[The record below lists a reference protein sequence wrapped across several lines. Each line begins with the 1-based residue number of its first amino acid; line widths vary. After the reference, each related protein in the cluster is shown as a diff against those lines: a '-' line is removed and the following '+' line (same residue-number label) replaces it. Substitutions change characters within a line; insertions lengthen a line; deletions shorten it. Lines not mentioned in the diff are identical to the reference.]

1 MYAYE
6 VCVVGGE
13 CTHAFARH
21 TGGGQRATLS
31 IGPHLLPCLR
41 QVLLFVVHCQGLQVA
56 GPKPSG
62 DSPVST
68 SHPTVGELKL
78 RLQVHFVAA
87 GF

>member
-6 VCVVGGE
+6 VCVVRGK

-21 TGGGQRATLS
+21 TCGGQRATLS
-31 IGPHLLPCLR
+31 VGPYLLPCLR
-41 QVLLFVVHCQGLQVA
+41 QVLLFVVHYRGLKAA
-56 GPKPSG
+56 GPKSSG

-68 SHPTVGELKL
+68 SHPTIGELKL
-78 RLQVHFVAA
+78 RSQVHSAVA